1 MIYFTENDIDRI
13 IEDDVPAGDM
23 TSSLLELD
31 TFLAR
36 IEVSARDTMTVC
48 GTEEAVRIYRK
59 AGLTVLNWVASG
71 TNLNKGDLILSARGN
86 AAAVHLIWRTGG
98 VMIEFASGIAT
109 RTSQLVSMA
118 KSVRPD
124 VSVAGTRKHPPYLKK
139 MALKALM
146 AGGGI
151 PHRTG
156 LSDTILIFRE
166 HLIFTG
172 GYEKLDSVIS
182 DVRNR
187 QKERKIVV
195 EAHTLA
201 EALLCARAGVD
212 VIQVDKMPVNEFALC
227 ADKCRQMNPLV
238 VMLAAG
244 GVNVNN
250 AVDYVNAGADVLVTS
265 WMYYAPPADI
275 AANIQPAAAII

>member
-13 IEDDVPAGDM
+13 IEDDVPVGDM
-23 TSSLLELD
+23 TTGLLGLD
-31 TFLAR
+31 AFSAQ
-36 IEVSARDTMTVC
+36 IEVSAREAMTVC

-59 AGLTVLNWVASG
+59 AGLTVLKWVASG
-71 TNLNKGDLILSARGN
+71 TRVDKGGLIIRAKGN

-109 RTSQLVSMA
+109 RTAQLVSMA
-118 KSVRPD
+118 KGVRPD

-146 AGGGI
+146 AGGGT

-166 HLIFTG
+166 HLVFTG
-172 GYEKLDSVIS
+172 GYEKLGSVVS
-182 DVRNR
+182 NVRNR

-201 EALLCARAGVD
+201 EALHCAQAGVD
-212 VIQVDKMPVNEFALC
+212 VIQVDKMPVDEFAIC
-227 ADKCRQMNPLV
+227 VKKCRQINPHV

-275 AANIQPAAAII
+275 AVKIQPDPVVF

>member
-13 IEDDVPAGDM
+13 IEDDVPAGDL
-23 TSSLLELD
+23 TSSLLGLD
-31 TFLAR
+31 VFSAQ

-48 GTEEAVRIYRK
+48 GTEEAVRIYQK
-59 AGLTVLNWVASG
+59 AGLTVLKWVASG
-71 TNLNKGDLILSARGN
+71 TNINKGDLIISAKGN

-109 RTSQLVSMA
+109 RTAQLVSKA

-172 GYEKLDSVIS
+172 GYKKLDLLIKN
-182 DVRNR
+182 VRDR

-195 EAHTLA
+195 EAHSFD
-201 EALLCARAGVD
+201 EALLCAGAGVD
-212 VIQVDKMPVNEFALC
+212 VIQVDKMPVDEFALC
-227 ADKCRQMNPLV
+227 VNKCKQINPLV

-250 AVDYVNAGADVLVTS
+250 AVDYAKAGADVLVTS

-275 AANIQPAAAII
+275 AVDIQQLPSIV